1 MKRRREEDGVADD
14 GSSVQMVDIVPK
26 EDTEGPSDQKK
37 AKSEEPA
44 VTNPQST
51 TQPITDSTQQKPKR
65 LPKKKVAVL
74 VGYLGTGY
82 SGLQR

>member
-1 MKRRREEDGVADD
+1 MKRRREEDVTDD
-14 GSSVQMVDIVPK
+14 GSGVQTVDIVAK
-26 EDTEGPSDQKK
+26 GDTEGPSDQKK